1 MKLQQLRYIWEVA
14 HHDLNV
20 SATAQSL
27 FTSQPGISKQIRLL
41 EDELGVEIFAR
52 SGKHLTHITTVGET
66 IIHMAG
72 QILREVDSIKQ
83 VAQEFSD
90 ETQGSL
96 SIATTHTQARY
107 ALPQVINEFRRRYP
121 EVVLHMNQGSPTQI
135 AELAAAGDVDFAI
148 ATEGLEH
155 FHDLVMMPCYAW
167 NRCVVVPRGHPLIET
182 AETKGRLD
190 LADVAAEPIVT
201 YVFGFTGRSR
211 LDRAFTD
218 AGLSPHVVLTAT
230 DTDVIKTYVRL
241 GLGVGII
248 ARMALDSDQDADL
261 VPLEASHLFEP
272 STTHIGFRKGTFLR
286 RYMYDFIE
294 RFAPHLTA
302 ERVDAAV
309 ACATRAE
316 RETLFRDLPLPT
328 R

>member
-52 SGKHLTHITTVGET
+52 SGKHLTHVTDVGQV
-66 IIHMAG
+66 IIDMAG
-72 QILREVDSIKQ
+72 QILREVDTIKQ
-83 VAQEFSD
+83 VAQEYSD
-90 ETQGSL
+90 EKEGNL

-107 ALPQVINEFRRRYP
+107 ALPSVIRDFRTRYP
-121 EVVLHMNQGSPTQI
+121 DVVLHMNQGSPTQI
-135 AELAAAGDVDFAI
+135 AELAANGAVDFAI
-148 ATEGLEH
+148 ATEGL
-155 FHDLVMMPCYAW
+155 DLFQDLIMMPCYRW
-167 NRCVVVPRGHPLIET
+167 NRCVVVPEGHALIDKSQQHGEL
-182 AETKGRLD
+182 RLED
-190 LADVAAEPIVT
+190 LSREPIVT

-211 LDRAFTD
+211 LDAAFSE
-218 AGLSPHVVLTAT
+218 AGLTPNVVLTAT
-230 DTDVIKTYVRL
+230 DTDVIKTYVRN

-248 ARMALDSDQDADL
+248 ARMALDADKDDDL
-261 VPLEASHLFEP
+261 VALDASHLFEP
-272 STTHIGFRKGTFLR
+272 SITHIGFRRGTFLR

-294 RFAPHLTA
+294 RFAPHLTR

-309 ACATRAE
+309 ACHTRSE
-316 RETLFRDLPLPT
+316 REALFADEELPE